1 MTAGA
6 TFAAMPPV
14 QKKKLGSYPTFLVVF
29 SITLALVVIGLFG
42 LLLVHAQK
50 LSEVVREN
58 LEVQV
63 YLDRDLPE
71 TELLRLQQDLG
82 QLPFVAER
90 DGKPQ
95 IRFVSKEEG
104 ARQLLQSTGEDFRQ
118 FLADNPLRDA
128 YVLKISPNSPI
139 LPTCA
144 NSTARSQ
151 PSAAYLRYST
161 RGTCLPA
168 STTT

>member
-1 MTAGA
+1 M
-6 TFAAMPPV
+6 AAPSNPHSR
-14 QKKKLGSYPTFLVVF
+14 KKKLGSYPTLLVVF

-42 LLLVHAQK
+42 LLLLHAQK

-63 YLDRDLPE
+63 YLERNLPE

-82 QLPFVAER
+82 QQPYVAER

-104 ARQLLQSTGEDFRQ
+104 ARQLLQSTG
-118 FLADNPLRDA
+118 
-128 YVLKISPNSPI
+128 
-139 LPTCA
+139 
-144 NSTARSQ
+144 
-151 PSAAYLRYST
+151 
-161 RGTCLPA
+161 
-168 STTT
+168 

>member
-1 MTAGA
+1 MMKPSTPH
-6 TFAAMPPV
+6 TR
-14 QKKKLGSYPTFLVVF
+14 KKKLGSYPTLLVVF

-82 QLPFVAER
+82 QQPFVAER
-90 DGKPQ
+90 NGKPQ

-104 ARQLLQSTGEDFRQ
+104 ARQLLQSTRLTRVRLLLM
-118 FLADNPLRDA
+118 LANKSCGYCTSNTPRCVEILWLSWRRWM
-128 YVLKISPNSPI
+128 VSVNSGLI
-139 LPTCA
+139 F
-144 NSTARSQ
+144 ST
-151 PSAAYLRYST
+151 
-161 RGTCLPA
+161 
-168 STTT
+168 